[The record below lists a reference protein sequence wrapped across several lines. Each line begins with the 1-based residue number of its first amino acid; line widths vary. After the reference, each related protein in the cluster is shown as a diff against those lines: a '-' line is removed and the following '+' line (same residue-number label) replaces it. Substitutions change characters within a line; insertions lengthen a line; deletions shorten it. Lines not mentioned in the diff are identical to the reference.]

1 MSIFARPGSALR
13 HAQKRGAARLL
24 ILKVLSSRS
33 MHGYDISN
41 EISSMFGGRYRPS
54 PGVVYPTLQSLED
67 EGSIVG
73 RREESKTVYTITP
86 AGRALLDKRS
96 EVLGEIMELA
106 RGSTSGD
113 VLPLRK
119 SASRLERTILL
130 SLPEMSHE
138 KRVRVSRILDSA
150 NEQIARLMS
159 SN

>member
-1 MSIFARPGSALR
+1 
-13 HAQKRGAARLL
+13 
-24 ILKVLSSRS
+24 

-41 EISSMFGGRYRPS
+41 EISSIFGGRYRPS

-67 EGSIVG
+67 GGSIIG

-86 AGRALLDKRS
+86 AGRALLEKRS
-96 EVLGEIMELA
+96 DVLGEIMEFA

-113 VLPLRK
+113 ELPLRK

-130 SLPEMSHE
+130 SLPMMSRE
-138 KRVRVSRILDSA
+138 KRVRVAKILDSA

-159 SN
+159 KD